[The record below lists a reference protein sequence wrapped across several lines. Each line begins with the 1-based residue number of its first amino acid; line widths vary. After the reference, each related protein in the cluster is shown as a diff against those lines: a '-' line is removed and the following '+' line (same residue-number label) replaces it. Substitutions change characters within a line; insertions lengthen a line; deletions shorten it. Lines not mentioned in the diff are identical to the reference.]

1 MMASV
6 LFDFSNECYLV
17 TGASSGMG
25 RDIALALVRAGA
37 TVLAVARREE
47 RLCELQQESGS
58 LKGTLVPGV
67 CDVCDG
73 EAMERLVADF
83 VTQHGC
89 LSGTVHA
96 AGTAI
101 FTPVNMYNAKKA
113 HDMMETTFWAG
124 MNLLQLATNAAYAK
138 DKTSHVLFSSAD
150 ALCCEKGKF
159 AYAAAKAAVNAGVRA
174 AAKELGTKGH
184 RVNAV
189 LPGWVETEMTTS
201 PMTIAMV
208 DQSAIAAKEILGIG
222 KPENVTGMVMFLL
235 SESAGWMTGSCV
247 VVDGGYS
254 A

>member
-1 MMASV
+1 MASV
-6 LFDFSNECYLV
+6 SFDFSGECYLV

-25 RDIALALVRAGA
+25 RDVALGLAKAGA

-47 RLCELQQESGS
+47 KLQELQQQAEGLS
-58 LKGTLVPGV
+58 GTLVPGL

-73 EAMERLVADF
+73 AAMEKLMADF
-83 VTQHGC
+83 VAQYGR

-96 AGTAI
+96 AGIAV

-113 HDMMETTFWAG
+113 HNMMETTFWAG
-124 MNLLQLATNAAYAK
+124 MNLLQLATGATYARE
-138 DKTSHVLFSSAD
+138 KTAHVLFSSAD

-174 AAKELGTKGH
+174 AAKELGAKGH

-201 PMTIAMV
+201 PMAAALA
-208 DQSAIAAKEILGIG
+208 DQSAIAAKEILGTG
-222 KPENVTGMVMFLL
+222 KPEDVTGMVLFLL
-235 SESAGWMTGSCV
+235 SDAASWMTGACV
-247 VVDGGYS
+247 AVDGRYS